1 MLQGSSGGPA
11 PEIILTD
18 SKLENARILR
28 LFLDLT
34 CDRPFQNF
42 DDIPCFDVLDLITLA
57 EKYDCE
63 SILRT
68 LLLYSKRSDAAADAH
83 FGFYYACRFDDLE
96 NAHRLL
102 PLAAELYWTTDRGL
116 GAKSVNGHADGA
128 STLDITNMSLA
139 WQARLPKKYYQALL
153 RATRLRI
160 EADVEW
166 EELADEFKA
175 QVEQQSKLI
184 RMSGVGKAD

>member
-1 MLQGSSGGPA
+1 
-11 PEIILTD
+11 
-18 SKLENARILR
+18 
-28 LFLDLT
+28 
-34 CDRPFQNF
+34 
-42 DDIPCFDVLDLITLA
+42 
-57 EKYDCE
+57 
-63 SILRT
+63 
-68 LLLYSKRSDAAADAH
+68 
-83 FGFYYACRFDDLE
+83 
-96 NAHRLL
+96 
-102 PLAAELYWTTDRGL
+102 
-116 GAKSVNGHADGA
+116 
-128 STLDITNMSLA
+128 MSLA